1 MWENT
6 NVFVL
11 EFTLAHF
18 TEHVFSNYH
27 VGCLELILFFFGV
40 KLLHLGQV
48 HSYLG
53 VFFLGHHVVENG
65 AEEANEIVLGGLQF
79 PILRNESQNSKGIEI
94 ISG

>member
-18 TEHVFSNYH
+18 TEHVFSNHH
-27 VGCLELILFFFGV
+27 VGCLEFILLFFGV

-48 HSYLG
+48 HSYLR
-53 VFFLGHHVVENG
+53 VLLLSHHVVENLT
-65 AEEANEIVLGGLQF
+65 EEAD
-79 PILRNESQNSKGIEI
+79 
-94 ISG
+94 